1 MPSRA
6 TLAAAAAA
14 AAAAFAGLV
23 LHRRRRRSPVADDD
37 LPERIVSQHWRD
49 EGAQPR
55 MLSGASP
62 GADTLFGAAAAR
74 AGHVVVHFL
83 GPNNEPSETA
93 AREQAD
99 SLCRVQ
105 RATIE
110 HPSVTAALRDA
121 AAARLKPLPDAW
133 AEEWYDS
140 RRNFLQVRRA
150 DAVFAVGYRQPS
162 DDPPLD
168 IGGGTG
174 FAVQFYVD
182 RFRAARDA
190 RSGLGG
196 EPADRCKLY
205 FFDDSSPGWSGCKV
219 VPRTHKKWS
228 AWDVRAQAW
237 VPLSGKPPPP
247 AGTWA
252 GIGGTRLS
260 ADGERA
266 ITELMAS

>member
-121 AAARLKPLPDAW
+121 AAAEGGEAAAAAAAMEELEARL
-133 AEEWYDS
+133 
-140 RRNFLQVRRA
+140 
-150 DAVFAVGYRQPS
+150 
-162 DDPPLD
+162 
-168 IGGGTG
+168 
-174 FAVQFYVD
+174 
-182 RFRAARDA
+182 AAREAALAKEVGTSKGELDTSRGIA
-190 RSGLGG
+190 RALGSLRK
-196 EPADRCKLY
+196 AVAQMR
-205 FFDDSSPGWSGCKV
+205 PG
-219 VPRTHKKWS
+219 
-228 AWDVRAQAW
+228 A
-237 VPLSGKPPPP
+237 
-247 AGTWA
+247 
-252 GIGGTRLS
+252 
-260 ADGERA
+260 
-266 ITELMAS
+266 